1 MNSGTT
7 KFVCLKPDCTA
18 PATGICLLGKTEPG
32 ECENYTPIDSSA
44 QPESDQTAKAE
55 SQPEGRTFHSGS
67 ELGTVDILQISRGS
81 YPHVIGLMGSYN
93 AGKTCFLLSL
103 YLMASRQFLPAT
115 YVFKRSLT
123 LQGFED
129 RARKLREWK
138 SGPLP
143 EKLADH
149 TTLVD
154 DRRPGFLHLG
164 LLRSGEPIDFLFSD
178 LPGEW
183 TSSLVKKAE
192 TAPRWEFLRRADGII
207 IVLDAEELC
216 GPERLVRVTNTVH
229 LLNRLKETLEI
240 PRDMPLVILVAKA
253 YSTQMKPPEVLGEI
267 VEAATELGF
276 TPKLVLCASFSP
288 TPNIIPNGT
297 GVVEAL
303 EHILE
308 GAALRTRVDWDTLR
322 VARNQNASSPFRTFR
337 YLE

>member
-1 MNSGTT
+1 LNSGPK
-7 KFVCLKPDCTA
+7 KFVCLKPDCTVL
-18 PATGICLLGKTEPG
+18 ATGICLLGKTEPG
-32 ECENYTPIDSSA
+32 ECENYTPVDSSA
-44 QPESDQTAKAE
+44 QPESNQSAKSE
-55 SQPEGRTFHSGS
+55 PSQEGRTFHSGS
-67 ELGTVDILQISRGS
+67 ELGILDILQISRGS

-103 YLMASRQFLPAT
+103 YLMASRQLLPSN
-115 YVFKRSLT
+115 YVFRRSLT

-138 SGPLP
+138 AGPLP

-149 TTLVD
+149 TRLLD
-154 DRRPGFLHLG
+154 DRCPGFLHLG
-164 LLRSGEPIDFLFSD
+164 LLRNGKPIDFLLSD

-216 GPERLVRVTNTVH
+216 GLERLVRVTNTVH

-253 YSTQMKPPEVLGEI
+253 YATQMKPPEALREI
-267 VEAATELGF
+267 LEAATELGF

-288 TPNIIPNGT
+288 TPKVIPNGA

-303 EHILE
+303 ELILE
-308 GAALRTRVDWDTLR
+308 GTSQQARVDWDTLR
-322 VARNQNASSPFRTFR
+322 VARNANASSPFRTFR
-337 YLE
+337 HVE

>member
-1 MNSGTT
+1 LNSGTT

-115 YVFKRSLT
+115 YAFKRSLT

-337 YLE
+337 YVG